1 MLMLGGR
8 SNEEEVA
15 RFRSRARKKKRR
27 TVSTPRDDP
36 QRSWLGFAHD
46 IYRLSAENV
55 PVED

>member
-1 MLMLGGR
+1 MLGGR